1 MAVGLRRRRRRAKV
15 ARVALAL
22 GVLVLVAV
30 GVRLAQG
37 YAGRAAF
44 DRRIAALE
52 QSADPER
59 ALKAQ
64 MVFDFAGRTY
74 LISVPVDLDRVERE
88 RTLDTSVVFESTG
101 TDRERYLR
109 TVVDELSHSRLIGRL
124 TDEFRLIK
132 LEQRLDSDQYLELL
146 ARAVQQIP
154 YGDVRRDFRLP
165 SEVLIARTAVCSEK
179 TVLLAALLQ
188 HEGYDT
194 AVWVLDSGGHAAV
207 GVACS
212 GQGYRGSGYAF
223 VETTIVSFVGQVD
236 PRYSA
241 RSHVAT
247 PPQLV
252 RIAEGKT
259 YRADGEVDVI
269 LSILDAASR
278 QRRTLAPYVRYAST
292 GGSLHATRYAERAH
306 QYENADSLSAY
317 ILGNMSD
324 RARVYRELTQSARD
338 LILEGAA
345 G

>member
-1 MAVGLRRRRRRAKV
+1 MTVGSTRRRRRANV
-15 ARVALAL
+15 ARIALAVS
-22 GVLVLVAV
+22 VLLC
-30 GVRLAQG
+30 
-37 YAGRAAF
+37 AGIGAWFAREHAGLQAF
-44 DRRIAALE
+44 DRRVAALE
-52 QSADPER
+52 QQAVPGRTLE
-59 ALKAQ
+59 APL
-64 MVFDFAGRTY
+64 VFDFAGQTY
-74 LISVPVDLDRVERE
+74 LIRIPVDLDRVERE
-88 RTLDTSVVFESTG
+88 RELDTSAVFESSG
-101 TDRERYLR
+101 ANRERYLR

-124 TDEFRLIK
+124 TDEFRLIR

-146 ARAVQQIP
+146 ARAIQQIP

-165 SEVLIARTAVCSEK
+165 SEVLVARTAVCSEK

-212 GQGYRGSGYAF
+212 GRGYRESGYAF

-236 PRYSA
+236 ARYSA
-241 RSHVAT
+241 RSHVAS

-252 RIAEGKT
+252 RIADGKA

-269 LSILDAASR
+269 LGVLDAASR

-292 GGSLHATRYAERAH
+292 GGSMHAMRYAERAQ
-306 QYENADSLSAY
+306 QYESAGSLSAY
-317 ILGNMSD
+317 ILRNMGD
-324 RARVYRELTQSARD
+324 RARVYRELTRSARD
-338 LILEGAA
+338 LIHEGAP

>member
-1 MAVGLRRRRRRAKV
+1 MTAGPTRRKRRARV
-15 ARVALAL
+15 ARVAL
-22 GVLVLVAV
+22 VMSLVA
-30 GVRLAQG
+30 LAVIG
-37 YAGRAAF
+37 GRFARGLARERSF
-44 DRRIAALE
+44 DRSIAALE
-52 QSADPER
+52 RR
-59 ALKAQ
+59 ATPGRTLDAQ
-64 MVFDFAGRTY
+64 LVFDFAGRTY
-74 LISVPVDLDRVERE
+74 LIEVPVDLDRVDRE
-88 RTLDTSVVFESTG
+88 RALDTSAVFESSG
-101 TDRERYLR
+101 SNRERYLR

-124 TDEFRLIK
+124 TDEFRLIR

-165 SEVLIARTAVCSEK
+165 SEVLVARTAVCSEK

-194 AVWVLDSGGHAAV
+194 AVWVLDAGGHAAV

-212 GQGYRGSGYAF
+212 GQGYQGSGYAF

-241 RSHVAT
+241 KSHVAP

-252 RIAEGKT
+252 HLAEGRA
-259 YRADGEVDVI
+259 YQADGEVDVI
-269 LSILDAASR
+269 LGMLDAAAR

-292 GGSLHATRYAERAH
+292 GGSLHATRYAERAQ
-306 QYENADSLSAY
+306 QYESADSLSAF
-317 ILGNMSD
+317 IVGNMSD
-324 RARVYRELTQSARD
+324 RARVYRELTRTARD
-338 LILEGAA
+338 LILEGTA

>member
-1 MAVGLRRRRRRAKV
+1 MPVRSTRRRRRAKV

-22 GVLVLVAV
+22 ITLVMGVLSVRFAQQYV
-30 GVRLAQG
+30 GRQ
-37 YAGRAAF
+37 AF
-44 DRRIAALE
+44 DRGVAALE
-52 QSADPER
+52 QPVDLER
-59 ALKAQ
+59 RLEAHL
-64 MVFDFAGRTY
+64 VFDYAGRTY
-74 LISVPVDLDRVERE
+74 FIAVPVDLDRVERE
-88 RTLDTSVVFESTG
+88 GELDTSAVFESFG
-101 TDRERYLR
+101 VNRDRYLR
-109 TVVDELSHSRLIGRL
+109 TVVDELSHSRLIRRL

-154 YGDVRRDFRLP
+154 YGEVRRDFRLP
-165 SEVLIARTAVCSEK
+165 SEVLVARTAVCSEK

-212 GQGYRGSGYAF
+212 GEGYRGSGYAF

-241 RSHVAT
+241 RSHVAA

-252 RIAEGKT
+252 RIAEGKA

-269 LSILDAASR
+269 LSMLDQASR

-292 GGSLHATRYAERAH
+292 GGSLHATRYAERAQ
-306 QYENADSLSAY
+306 QYESADSLSAY
-317 ILGNMSD
+317 ILSNMSD